1 MEINL
6 KDFQRIK
13 ILRGIEII
21 KNVGN
26 VEKRDIPVL
35 SVLVKQETRNSRALR
50 RRLD

>member
-21 KNVGN
+21 KNIEN
-26 VEKRDIPVL
+26 VERRGISVL
-35 SVLVKQETRNSRALR
+35 SVLAKRETGNN
-50 RRLD
+50 